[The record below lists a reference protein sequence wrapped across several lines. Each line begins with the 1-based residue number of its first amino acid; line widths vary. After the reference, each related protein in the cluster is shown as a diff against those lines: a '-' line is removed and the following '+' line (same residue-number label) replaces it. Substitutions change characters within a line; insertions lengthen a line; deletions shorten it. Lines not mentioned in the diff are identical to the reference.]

1 MFVLVINFSKT
12 YLYNYPNH
20 SLDQAFD
27 GFLEY
32 HSPQWK
38 TAMITPGY
46 EFNMVHLRNIEGPL
60 ENNLSELDLKNA
72 GEIKTINK
80 KNGKTG
86 TFTPSHW
93 ISSMLS
99 QKGFDIPVS
108 SQN

>member
-1 MFVLVINFSKT
+1 MFLLVINFSKT

-60 ENNLSELDLKNA
+60 ESNLRESGLTNA
-72 GEIKTINK
+72 EEIKTINK
-80 KNGKTG
+80 KTGKTG
-86 TFTPSHW
+86 TFTLSHW

-108 SQN
+108 PQK

>member
-1 MFVLVINFSKT
+1 MFE
-12 YLYNYPNH
+12 
-20 SLDQAFD
+20 
-27 GFLEY
+27 GFLEQ
-32 HSPQWK
+32 HSPHWNI
-38 TAMITPGY
+38 AMITPGY

>member
-1 MFVLVINFSKT
+1 MFVLVINFSKN
-12 YLYNYPNH
+12 YLCNCHNH
-20 SLDQAFD
+20 SLDQALD

-32 HSPQWK
+32 HSPQWN
-38 TAMITPGY
+38 TAMVTPGY
-46 EFNMVHLRNIEGPL
+46 KFNMVHLRNIEGPL
-60 ENNLSELDLKNA
+60 GSNLRELDLKNA
-72 GEIKTINK
+72 GEIKTFNK

-99 QKGFDIPVS
+99 QKGFDIPFS